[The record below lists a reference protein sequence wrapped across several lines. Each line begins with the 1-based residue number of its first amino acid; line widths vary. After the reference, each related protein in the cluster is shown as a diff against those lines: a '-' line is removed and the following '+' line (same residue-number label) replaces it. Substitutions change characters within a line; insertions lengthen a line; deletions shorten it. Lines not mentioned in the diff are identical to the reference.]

1 MTDFFQNSG
10 LAVKLGGIILKNP
23 VIACSGTFASGLE
36 YNEFYNISILGA
48 VTTKSMSLAPMQ
60 GNPPPRICETASGM
74 LNSIGLQNEGID
86 YFLENELPRMV
97 EAGAAIIVSIFG
109 KDADEF
115 TKIAS
120 KIKTY
125 EKEILAVEL
134 NLSCPN
140 VEKGGM
146 AFCAL
151 PDEINRIVSLTRN
164 ILKTGIIAK
173 LSSNFNNI
181 PEAASKAAKG
191 GADAVSIINTIAAT
205 AFDINTFKP
214 RLGNITGGLS
224 GPAIKPIALL
234 KVYELAKEN
243 IIPVIGMGGIMNWED
258 AIEFII
264 AGACAIGIGTANFI
278 NPDCGRKII
287 DGINDYMRRRNIND
301 INILRGIVFKN
312 SGAII

>member
-1 MTDFFQNSG
+1 MTDFFQSRQ
-10 LAVKLGGIILKNP
+10 LSVKLGRIILKNP
-23 VIACSGTFASGLE
+23 VITCSGTFASGLE
-36 YNEFYNISILGA
+36 YNEFYDISILGA
-48 VTTKSMSLAPMQ
+48 VTTKSMSLERLH
-60 GNPPPRICETASGM
+60 GNPPPRIYETASGM

-86 YFLENELPRMV
+86 CFLENELPFLV
-97 EAGAAIIVSIFG
+97 KTGAAVIVSIFG
-109 KDADEF
+109 EDTQEF
-115 TKIAS
+115 NKIARR
-120 KIKTY
+120 IKSY
-125 EKEILAVEL
+125 EKEIIAVEL

-140 VEKGGM
+140 VKKGGM

-151 PDEINRIVSLTRN
+151 PDEIYRIVSQTRE

-181 PEAASKAAKG
+181 PDAAAKAAKG

-264 AGACAIGIGTANFI
+264 AGACAVGIGTANFI
-278 NPDCGRKII
+278 NPDCGRLII
-287 DGINDYMRRRNIND
+287 DGINDYMRKRNIND
-301 INILRGIVFKN
+301 INILKGIVFKN
-312 SGAII
+312 YGAII